1 MRLEHLLLLPN
12 FCCRWVTVILF
23 GALAVSAGESA
34 FRLHTQRFG
43 NTWPAASGTERN
55 QPGQLIYLLKAFCQG
70 ALQLVAL
77 TETGLDFGKG
87 DSVDDKRQTS

>member
-1 MRLEHLLLLPN
+1 
-12 FCCRWVTVILF
+12 
-23 GALAVSAGESA
+23 
-34 FRLHTQRFG
+34 
-43 NTWPAASGTERN
+43 
-55 QPGQLIYLLKAFCQG
+55 LIYLLKAFCQG